1 MNGTKVWWQSKTVW
15 GSIVALLAGVA
26 TLAGVKLDATLQDQL
41 AELIVGIANIVGGAV
56 AWYGRAKADGALS
69 WTPAKSAEGKS
80 P

>member
-41 AELIVGIANIVGGAV
+41 AELVVGIVNIVGGAI
-56 AWYGRAKADGALS
+56 AWYGRVKAQGALS
-69 WTPAKSAEGKS
+69 WTPEGKS
-80 P
+80 S

>member
-15 GSIVALLAGVA
+15 GSIIALLAGAA

-41 AELIVGIANIVGGAV
+41 AQLLTGAGEIVGGAL
-56 AWYGRAKADGALS
+56 AWYGRARAEGALG
-69 WTPAKSAEGKS
+69 WGKR

>member
-56 AWYGRAKADGALS
+56 AWYGRVKADGALS
-69 WTPAKSAEGKS
+69 WKSPEGKS
-80 P
+80 Q

>member
-41 AELIVGIANIVGGAV
+41 VELIVGIANIVGGAI
-56 AWYGRAKADGALS
+56 AWYGRVKAEGALS
-69 WTPAKSAEGKS
+69 WTPSTPPEATR
-80 P
+80 